1 MNGEKF
7 SGIGS
12 FETEETRRIHDIDAD
27 LILET
32 DDLGLK
38 NKQQSANQPEQGE
51 VLNVRNDLEAHVAE
65 RTATLE
71 ALNAQLR
78 NEIAECEQAQKT
90 IQAEHEFVNTVLE
103 SLSHPFYIVDADDYT
118 VKKANP
124 AAIAAGIRERST
136 CYSITHKGGNPCD
149 GLDHA
154 CPLQEVKKTGRPMV
168 VEHLHYDNEGNAKHV
183 DVYAYPIF
191 DSEGTVK
198 QVIEYCLD
206 ITDRKRAEQLLL
218 RSERLKAIGELAS
231 GVAHN
236 FNNLLQIVL
245 GSAQLALTNLEAGDL
260 FKARKDLDRIVDS
273 SLRGSHTVRRLQDFV
288 RIKSRNGAVAGK
300 VFDIAAT
307 VRNAIEMSR
316 PLWETKPAREGI
328 KISLASDL
336 QSGCLVQ
343 GREAELFDVVMN
355 LIQNAAEAL
364 PKGGEIKIGSSIE
377 NGSVVIRIADNGI
390 GISQDDLA
398 RVFEPFHTTKGP
410 QVIGM
415 GLACSLGIVKQ
426 HLGDIFVESAEDQG
440 SLFTVKL
447 PFASRPA
454 DEEESSHK
462 RHLMPA
468 LRLLIVDDVEAVA
481 TVLGDGLSELG
492 QTVFTASS
500 GIKAIEI
507 FKTTQLDLVLC
518 DLGMPQI
525 NGWQVASAIKS
536 ICAEKGVPKT
546 PFVLIT
552 GWDREANEDSM
563 AAQNG
568 VDAIV
573 RKPIDILKLLKVIDE
588 VVRKSSETDVAA
600 TAQTGVMP

>member
-1 MNGEKF
+1 MHGEKF
-7 SGIGS
+7 SETGN
-12 FETEETRRIHDIDAD
+12 FETEERRRIPDIAD
-27 LILET
+27 LSP
-32 DDLGLK
+32 K
-38 NKQQSANQPEQGE
+38 NEQQPANQSEQE
-51 VLNVRNDLEAHVAE
+51 KVLNMPNLFEAHVAE
-65 RTATLE
+65 RTAALE
-71 ALNAQLR
+71 AVNAQLR
-78 NEIAECEQAQKT
+78 KEIAECEHAQKT

-124 AAIAAGIRERST
+124 AAISAGIVERST
-136 CYSITHKGGNPCD
+136 CYSVTHRGGNPCE

-154 CPLQEVKKTGRPMV
+154 CPLEEVKKTGRPTV
-168 VEHLHYDNEGNAKHV
+168 VEHLHYDNEGNATHV

-206 ITDRKRAEQLLL
+206 ITDRKRAEQLTL

-245 GSAQLALTNLEAGDL
+245 GSAQLALANLETGEVS
-260 FKARKDLDRIVDS
+260 KARKDLERIVDS

-288 RIKSRNGAVAGK
+288 RIKSRNGAPAGK

-307 VRNAIEMSR
+307 VRDAIQMSR
-316 PLWETKPAREGI
+316 PFWETKPESQGFS
-328 KISLASDL
+328 ISLVSDL
-336 QSGCLVQ
+336 QSGCLIQ

-364 PKGGEIKIGSSIE
+364 PKGGEIRISS
-377 NGSVVIRIADNGI
+377 SVEDGGVLIRIADNGI
-390 GISQDDLA
+390 GISKDDLG
-398 RVFEPFHTTKGP
+398 RVFEPFQTTKGP

-426 HLGDIFVESAEDQG
+426 HLGDIFVESAEGQG

-447 PFASRPA
+447 PFANGPA
-454 DEEESSHK
+454 DEEESADKPHVI
-462 RHLMPA
+462 PA
-468 LRLLIVDDVEAVA
+468 LRLLVVDDVEAVA
-481 TVLGDGLSELG
+481 TVLGDGLSEFG
-492 QTVFTASS
+492 QTIFTASS

-507 FKTTQLDLVLC
+507 FKSTQVDLVLC

-536 ICAEKGVPKT
+536 ICAEKGVAKT

-552 GWDREANEDSM
+552 GWDRETNEDSM
-563 AAQNG
+563 AAQSG

-573 RKPIDILKLLKVIDE
+573 RKPIDILNLLEVIHE
-588 VVRKSSETDVAA
+588 VVWKSSVRDVAA
-600 TAQTGVMP
+600 KAQTRAKA